1 MPILQKIVQVGRLI
15 VPRGWA
21 PVIRSLTRMFPSL
34 NRYTA
39 RMKTG
44 DALILDLAQPM
55 CLGYFF
61 DGGVPHNQGL
71 DRIMAQVL
79 VPGSVFV
86 DVGANIGY
94 YTKLARKLVG
104 YQGLVHAFEPLPDAL
119 PLLFANAL
127 GRTCNLNLESKCL
140 FVGHNGSENVTVH
153 TLAVGARPGQLD
165 FYVQP
170 AGDTSSLAPS
180 PIARVVRVNVTTL
193 DFTLRDLQRLD
204 LLKVDVEGFEL
215 EVFQGAIETLRRH
228 QPVIEFEFLD
238 GYSKARGLTLD
249 DYKAIL
255 EPLGYSFF
263 WSNHSSSGGI
273 VVTGPRSSDVVAVPP
288 KWISRLGLR

>member
-15 VPRGWA
+15 VTRGWA
-21 PVIRSLTRMFPSL
+21 PVIISLTRMFPSL
-34 NRYTA
+34 HSYTA

-44 DALILDLAQPM
+44 DDLILDLAQPM

-71 DRIMAQVL
+71 DRIMAKVL

-94 YTKLARKLVG
+94 YTKFARKLVG
-104 YQGLVHAFEPLPDAL
+104 YEGLVHAFEPLPDAL

-127 GRTCNLNLESKCL
+127 GRTYKLNLESNFL
-140 FVGHNGSENVTVH
+140 YVGHNGSENVTVH

-165 FYVQP
+165 FYVQT

-180 PIARVVRVNVTTL
+180 A
-193 DFTLRDLQRLD
+193 
-204 LLKVDVEGFEL
+204 
-215 EVFQGAIETLRRH
+215 
-228 QPVIEFEFLD
+228 
-238 GYSKARGLTLD
+238 S
-249 DYKAIL
+249 
-255 EPLGYSFF
+255 
-263 WSNHSSSGGI
+263 
-273 VVTGPRSSDVVAVPP
+273 
-288 KWISRLGLR
+288 